1 MTAES
6 PVPTSADEALPAPV
20 FAAAARYFGLLSDP
34 TRLKILHAI
43 CRSERHVTAIV
54 GETGASQTNV
64 SRHLAVLR
72 EAGVVSRRKARNS
85 VFYRISDPVFSDVC
99 ATICAQ
105 LATRRHGCA
114 PPTGRPRAP
123 ASPH

>member
-1 MTAES
+1 MTSSS
-6 PVPTSADEALPAPV
+6 PQPTPADDAPPAPV

-43 CRSERHVTAIV
+43 CRCERHVTAIV

-72 EAGVVSRRKARNS
+72 EAGVVSRRKVRNT

-105 LATRRHGCA
+105 LAPRRDGLA
-114 PPTGRPRAP
+114 PRAGEPRAP
-123 ASPH
+123 GSPH